1 METEFCTGGI
11 TVMTRGEEM
20 VAMFRDMTIKELEG
34 LLQKAETREDKAF
47 FRALLNLK
55 IQLRQEDVIG
65 EVLV

>member
-1 METEFCTGGI
+1 
-11 TVMTRGEEM
+11 MTRGEEM

-34 LLQKAETREDKAF
+34 LLQKAETREEKAF